1 MNDRQRRERFRD
13 HPRMNDNARRRS
25 AARQAIR
32 AHRRGDMPKTPDEI
46 REAITDAVTDLK
58 HLATAY
64 ALDWEHIT
72 RLADMHHHDEQA
84 EEARELIP
92 TH

>member
-1 MNDRQRRERFRD
+1 MNDRHRREKFRD
-13 HPRMNDNARRRS
+13 HPRMSDNARRRS

-46 REAITDAVTDLK
+46 REAIIDVITDLK
-58 HLATAY
+58 HLAAAY
-64 ALDWEHIT
+64 VLDWDNIT

-84 EEARELIP
+84 EEARETIP
-92 TH
+92 AH

>member
-1 MNDRQRRERFRD
+1 MNDRHRREQFRD

-46 REAITDAVTDLK
+46 REAIIDVITDLK
-58 HLATAY
+58 HLASVFFI
-64 ALDWEHIT
+64 DFGSVC

-84 EEARELIP
+84 EEARETIP
-92 TH
+92 AH